1 MLAPGL
7 GLNGKSLP
15 VLLTGAALSGLVGVA
30 SILLIRNLTRL
41 REDAALGIVLSV
53 SFGAGIA
60 LLSIIQ
66 QSAGHA
72 AGLESFIYGKT
83 ASMVATDAWLIG
95 VSGLFCVAVMM
106 LSFKELTLLCF
117 DEGFAGSRGFPVILM
132 DMMLMAMVVIVTII
146 GLQAVGLVLM
156 IAMLVIPAAAARFW
170 TENIRRMTVI
180 SAGLG
185 AFSGLVGSG
194 LSAVFPRLPSG
205 AMIVLICSASFFV
218 SMLCGPARGVIVRF
232 FRRWSLNRS
241 VNRQHLLRGIYEYL
255 EAGGMIGPA
264 DVAGKP
270 VPFSEILRMRSWSAA
285 RLIRQISRS
294 ERQGLVVR
302 HGDRSVSLT
311 QSGSAEA
318 ARLVHEHRLWEL
330 YLITHA
336 EIAPSR
342 VDRDA
347 DTIEHV
353 LDAAMIQQLEDL
365 LEQRQAVLGVVQS
378 PHPVT
383 DTSADGSTDPRD
395 GMISSRNAGRSEI
408 RREGL

>member
-1 MLAPGL
+1 
-7 GLNGKSLP
+7 
-15 VLLTGAALSGLVGVA
+15 
-30 SILLIRNLTRL
+30 
-41 REDAALGIVLSV
+41 
-53 SFGAGIA
+53 
-60 LLSIIQ
+60 
-66 QSAGHA
+66 
-72 AGLESFIYGKT
+72 
-83 ASMVATDAWLIG
+83 
-95 VSGLFCVAVMM
+95 
-106 LSFKELTLLCF
+106 
-117 DEGFAGSRGFPVILM
+117 
-132 DMMLMAMVVIVTII
+132 
-146 GLQAVGLVLM
+146 
-156 IAMLVIPAAAARFW
+156 
-170 TENIRRMTVI
+170 
-180 SAGLG
+180 
-185 AFSGLVGSG
+185 
-194 LSAVFPRLPSG
+194 
-205 AMIVLICSASFFV
+205 
-218 SMLCGPARGVIVRF
+218 
-232 FRRWSLNRS
+232 
-241 VNRQHLLRGIYEYL
+241 
-255 EAGGMIGPA
+255 
-264 DVAGKP
+264 
-270 VPFSEILRMRSWSAA
+270 
-285 RLIRQISRS
+285 
-294 ERQGLVVR
+294 VVR